1 MANIQITQLPAASSL
16 TGSEVVPV
24 VQNGVTVRTTT
35 GAVAAVP
42 QSNYSYITVTQE
54 TNLANS
60 RSLQGG
66 TGIGLTDG
74 GPQNPL
80 TIALNGASGSL
91 ESAGTGFIVKT
102 AGATVTARQITTTGS
117 GLSVTNGTGVAG
129 DPVISL
135 AGSVGS
141 IQGLS
146 GSGIMALNN
155 SAAVTLLQIQGTT
168 NQINVTSGAGPSD
181 PTISIVPNPVI
192 PGSEGMVI
200 PVGDT
205 AARPPLPTSGELRYN
220 SQLGVFE
227 GYTAS
232 SWQQLA
238 TGTGSGSV
246 TSVDVNA
253 VGTGLTTTGG
263 PVTTS
268 GNISI
273 SGTLLANHGGTGIS
287 SYTNNTILYANSAS
301 TLNSITAPNTAS
313 TFLSWDGSG
322 FAWSPVSGAG
332 TVTSVNVNGG
342 NTGVTF
348 TGGPVTASGNITMTG
363 IVNVQS
369 GGTGINASPRNGQLL
384 IGNGSGFALS
394 NITAGSN
401 ITIVDGNGTITIS
414 STASGSGN
422 GTVTNVATGV
432 GLTGGPITSNGTI
445 SLANTSVVATTYG
458 SANTVPVIT
467 IDAQG
472 RINTASNVAISSSPT
487 GNAGGDLTGTY
498 PNPNLTTT
506 GVSAGTYGT
515 NTQVA
520 QITVDSKGRIT
531 SASNVTISASGGSGN
546 TNASF
551 SYAWFI
557 S

>member
-129 DPVISL
+129 NPVISL

-220 SQLGVFE
+220 NQLGVFE

-238 TGTGSGSV
+238 TGTGSGTVSF
-246 TSVDVNA
+246 VDVNA

-313 TFLSWDGSG
+313 TFLSWNGSG